1 MTNKTIIRLNEHSP
15 EYAEWIEVSE
25 QGRQVSEPQS
35 GPLEDLPDNLRSNH
49 ILVLLPGMEATTT
62 FLKLP
67 IKSMQ
72 KIRAA
77 IPFALEEELA
87 GDIKDLHFSFNKI
100 KDNNEISVTLI
111 AKKRLNHYLKL
122 LEESNIKSSVITSEV
137 FGLEKINNTITMMIE
152 PNKILLNNGLN
163 INVAIENNNSLDIK
177 NIINQIKKDGN
188 FIQIYLSEDIKNYN
202 QLADKIKT
210 DHDNIDIKLI
220 PKYSIQKLSQI
231 VVTSNFVNLL
241 QGKYAVKIDIANYF
255 RPWKYV
261 AILIITL
268 GFTSIVNEALLYKEL
283 TELENDLV
291 NRFSNEYRK
300 FDPKARNISDPLRII
315 SALQNNGPIIPEVSV
330 FLSSLVNLSEA
341 LSKNNATIN
350 TITYQDDIVNI
361 RITSPDVASL
371 DKVRRNINQNSN
383 FQATILSTNQ
393 ISNNIESR
401 LELRLRGS

>member
-1 MTNKTIIRLNEHSP
+1 
-15 EYAEWIEVSE
+15 
-25 QGRQVSEPQS
+25 
-35 GPLEDLPDNLRSNH
+35 
-49 ILVLLPGMEATTT
+49 MEATTT

-87 GDIKDLHFSFNKI
+87 SDIKDLHFSFNKI

-220 PKYSIQKLSQI
+220 PKYSIQKLSQTI
-231 VVTSNFVNLL
+231 VTSNFVNLL

-361 RITSPDVASL
+361 RVTSPDVASL

>member
-1 MTNKTIIRLNEHSP
+1 M
-15 EYAEWIEVSE
+15 
-25 QGRQVSEPQS
+25 
-35 GPLEDLPDNLRSNH
+35 
-49 ILVLLPGMEATTT
+49 
-62 FLKLP
+62 
-67 IKSMQ
+67 
-72 KIRAA
+72 
-77 IPFALEEELA
+77 
-87 GDIKDLHFSFNKI
+87 
-100 KDNNEISVTLI
+100 
-111 AKKRLNHYLKL
+111 
-122 LEESNIKSSVITSEV
+122 
-137 FGLEKINNTITMMIE
+137 
-152 PNKILLNNGLN
+152 
-163 INVAIENNNSLDIK
+163 AIENNNPLDIK
-177 NIINQIKKDGN
+177 NIINQVKKDGN
-188 FIQIYLSEDIKNYN
+188 FIQIYLSEDIKNYD

-210 DHDNIDIKLI
+210 DQDNIDIKLI
-220 PKYSIQKLSQI
+220 PKYSIQKLSQTI
-231 VVTSNFVNLL
+231 VSSNFVNLL
-241 QGKYAVKIDIANYF
+241 QGKYAAKIDIANYF

-283 TELENDLV
+283 TELENDLA

-315 SALQNNGPIIPEVSV
+315 SALQNNGPIMPEVSV

-361 RITSPDVASL
+361 RVTSPDVASL

>member
-1 MTNKTIIRLNEHSP
+1 M
-15 EYAEWIEVSE
+15 
-25 QGRQVSEPQS
+25 
-35 GPLEDLPDNLRSNH
+35 
-49 ILVLLPGMEATTT
+49 
-62 FLKLP
+62 
-67 IKSMQ
+67 
-72 KIRAA
+72 
-77 IPFALEEELA
+77 
-87 GDIKDLHFSFNKI
+87 
-100 KDNNEISVTLI
+100 
-111 AKKRLNHYLKL
+111 
-122 LEESNIKSSVITSEV
+122 
-137 FGLEKINNTITMMIE
+137 
-152 PNKILLNNGLN
+152 
-163 INVAIENNNSLDIK
+163 
-177 NIINQIKKDGN
+177 
-188 FIQIYLSEDIKNYN
+188 
-202 QLADKIKT
+202 
-210 DHDNIDIKLI
+210 
-220 PKYSIQKLSQI
+220 
-231 VVTSNFVNLL
+231 

-361 RITSPDVASL
+361 RVTSPDVASL